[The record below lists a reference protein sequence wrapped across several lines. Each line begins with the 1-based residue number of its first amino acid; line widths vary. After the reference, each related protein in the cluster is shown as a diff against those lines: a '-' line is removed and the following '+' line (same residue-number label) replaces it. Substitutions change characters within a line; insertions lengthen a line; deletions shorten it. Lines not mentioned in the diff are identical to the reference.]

1 VNRCVSCRFF
11 WPATNRDDDTGVCRR
26 YPPVPLSATND
37 EDVVIAW
44 PIVAADDFCGEQRNL
59 AFPRTVPSDD

>member
-1 VNRCVSCRFF
+1 
-11 WPATNRDDDTGVCRR
+11 VCRR